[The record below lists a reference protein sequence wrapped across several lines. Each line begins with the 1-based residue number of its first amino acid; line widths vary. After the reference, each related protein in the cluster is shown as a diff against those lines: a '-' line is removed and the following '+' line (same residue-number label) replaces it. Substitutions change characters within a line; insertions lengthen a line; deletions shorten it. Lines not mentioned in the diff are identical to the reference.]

1 MGILDKYN
9 KAVATSGPNNTG
21 NTGIIFNPNS
31 PQKLP
36 FNGDFDVDNFG
47 TSSFDLTNPTPA
59 GGPINAPQY
68 NFSHTYLPQPGKRFE
83 DKPEGQ
89 IRGPGNFAYDTPM
102 SNKSIFHNTDLDL
115 ENPAILGGPINVPYN
130 TQIGTE
136 YKSFNTTQPYL
147 PKLGKT
153 YQDSFQ
159 DPRLIARATDPIK

>member
-1 MGILDKYN
+1 MGLKNRYDKD
-9 KAVATSGPNNTG
+9 VAAGVSK
-21 NTGIIFNPNS
+21 IIRNPNQPIQS
-31 PQKLP
+31 PDDVF
-36 FNGDFDVDNFG
+36 FNEKNFT
-47 TSSFDLTNPTPA
+47 TSSFDLTSPIPA

-68 NFSHTYLPQPGKRFE
+68 NYTHTYLPQPGKRFE
-83 DKPEGQ
+83 DRPEGQ

-102 SNKSIFHNTDLDL
+102 SNKSIFHNTNLDL